1 MNAIS
6 QLFLTAL
13 EWLVTIIGDYGWS
26 VVVFTLAFRVLL
38 IPLDYWQRKSMKKQ
52 QDIAPKVAAINAKYA
67 NDKEKANQKVM
78 QLYKDEKVSV
88 LSGCLPMLIQL
99 PVFIFF
105 FAAIR
110 AMSENQN
117 HALYLRA
124 VEAATA
130 GQDPSSIL
138 VTSFYWVKNLWQ
150 PDNFTASV
158 IPSFSSLSKLT
169 IFADVTDYDTVMEP
183 LMNLYANVKNGY
195 AILPVLAGITSVL
208 SSMVMNPQKRK
219 KKTPQEILNDKPEDT
234 SAATG
239 KMMQYFIPVISV
251 IFCWTSSAAFSLY
264 WVTSNLASMANTLVI
279 NWFLKRQDQ
288 RKAELAAQSK

>member
-26 VVVFTLAFRVLL
+26 VVIFTLAFRILL

-67 NDKEKANQKVM
+67 NDKDKANQKVM

-99 PVFIFF
+99 PIFIFF

-110 AMSENQN
+110 AMSENQL
-117 HALYLRA
+117 HAQYLQA
-124 VEAATA
+124 AEAAAA
-130 GQDPSSIL
+130 GQNPASITI
-138 VTSFYWVKNLWQ
+138 TSFYWIKNLWQ
-150 PDNFTASV
+150 PDTFMASV
-158 IPSFSSLSKLT
+158 IPSFSSLSKIS
-169 IFADVTDYDTVMEP
+169 IFANVTDYDTVMAP
-183 LMNLYANVKNGY
+183 LMDLYANVKNGY
-195 AILPVLAGITSVL
+195 AILPILAGTTSIL

-219 KKTPQEILNDKPEDT
+219 KKTPQEILADKPEDQ

-251 IFCWTSSAAFSLY
+251 IFCWTSSAAFALY
-264 WVTSNLASMANTLVI
+264 WVTSNLASMVNTLVI
-279 NWFLKRQDQ
+279 NWFLKRQEQ
-288 RKAELAAQSK
+288 RKAELEVQSN